1 MMASTRLKTIAQYIE
16 PYKKIADVGC
26 DHGYLILEAFENHYI
41 EFAQAID
48 NKSQPLKSALRNIT
62 QEGLSSKVIFTLG
75 DGLENLWEG
84 IEVVVISGM
93 GGFNIIKILS
103 NNNNNEIKRF
113 ILQANRNVYNL
124 RKYLMESNYRIIEE
138 DLVAEDGKYY
148 EIVVCEF
155 ASERQKYS
163 ENELK
168 FGPVLLKKKNPI
180 LIDKLQHE
188 RDKLSLIEIK
198 VVSID
203 EKIRRLDEIICKQKK

>member
-1 MMASTRLKTIAQYIE
+1 
-16 PYKKIADVGC
+16 
-26 DHGYLILEAFENHYI
+26 
-41 EFAQAID
+41 
-48 NKSQPLKSALRNIT
+48 
-62 QEGLSSKVIFTLG
+62 
-75 DGLENLWEG
+75 LWEG

-124 RKYLMESNYRIIEE
+124 RKYLMENNYRIIDE
-138 DLVAEDGKYY
+138 DLVSEDEKYY